1 MAQLISEVLK
11 GETVTVAKDTYLVA
25 KTDREGYLPSREE
38 TVELHKGQY
47 LFKVVDGAGGAKHV
61 IPVVKSADGKT
72 FVDDVKRPVVI
83 AKGTEVTY
91 VEGRNSTPDKE
102 GYKGRAVAKIT
113 DIKVGELDKHLLLAF
128 LEFARTEYSLG
139 VNDFRVGGEELIA
152 PPVAPP
158 PTEG

>member
-1 MAQLISEVLK
+1 MAQLISDVLK
-11 GETVTVAKDTYLVA
+11 GATITVAKDTYLVA

-38 TVELHKGQY
+38 TIQLHKGQY
-47 LFKVVDGAGGAKHV
+47 LFKVVDGVGGAKHV
-61 IPVVKSADGKT
+61 IPVVKSEDGKT
-72 FVDDVKRPVVI
+72 FVDAVERPVVI

-91 VEGRNSTPDKE
+91 VEGRNSVPDKE
-102 GYKGRAVAKIT
+102 GYKGRSIAKIK
-113 DIKVGELDKHLLLAF
+113 DIGVGELDKHLLLAF
-128 LEFARTEYSLG
+128 LEFARTEFSLG